1 MNSNRQFYS
10 YIDPLTAN
18 DEITRFENLT
28 RILSWV
34 PRSFATHISF
44 CNTLSSNKLSKD
56 SENPGS

>member
-34 PRSFATHISF
+34 PKSFATHISF
-44 CNTLSSNKLSKD
+44 CNTVL
-56 SENPGS
+56 